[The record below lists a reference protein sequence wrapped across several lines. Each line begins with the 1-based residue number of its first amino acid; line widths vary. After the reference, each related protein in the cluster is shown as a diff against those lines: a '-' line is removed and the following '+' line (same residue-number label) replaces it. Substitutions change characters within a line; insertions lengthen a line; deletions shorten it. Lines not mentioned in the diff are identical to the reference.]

1 MKVYISADI
10 EGVSGVTHWDETEI
24 GKPGYERFRTQM
36 AAEVRAAC
44 EGAARAGATEI
55 LVKDAHD
62 TGRNLTPADLP
73 AGARLLRGWTSHPL
87 AMVEELDPSFT
98 GLVLVG
104 YHAPA
109 GAVGNPLAHSLSTR
123 LHALEINGRPASELL
138 LAAYG
143 AALVG
148 VPLLFVSGDEETCA
162 EAQKLNPE
170 IGTFAVK
177 RGARGA
183 TVSLAAE
190 RAVAGIRDGV
200 AAALTR
206 DPKLGRLSLPNQFS
220 VEVTYRDHPSA
231 YRASFY
237 PGASLRSPRTVGF
250 ETSDFMEA
258 LRFLLFVA

>member
-1 MKVYISADI
+1 MKIYISADM
-10 EGVSGVTHWDETEI
+10 EGVAGVTHWDETEV
-24 GKPGYERFRTQM
+24 GKPGYEQFRTQM

-44 EGAARAGATEI
+44 EGATRAGATEI
-55 LVKDAHD
+55 LVNDAHD
-62 TGRNLTPADLP
+62 TGRNLTPADIP
-73 AGARLLRGWTSHPL
+73 AAARLLRGWTSHPL

-109 GAVGNPLAHSLSTR
+109 GSAGTPLAHSMSSQ
-123 LHALEINGRPASELL
+123 LHALEINGRPASEFL

-143 AALVG
+143 AGLVG
-148 VPLLFVSGDEETCA
+148 VPLLFVSGDEATCA
-162 EAQKLNPE
+162 EAQELNPG
-170 IGTFAVK
+170 IGTFAVN
-177 RGARGA
+177 RGAGGA

-190 RAVAGIRDGV
+190 RAVAGIRDAV

-206 DPKLGRLSLPNQFS
+206 DPNTCRISLPDKFAL
-220 VEVTYRDHPSA
+220 EVRYRDHPSA

-237 PGASLRSPRTVGF
+237 PRASLISPRTVGF
-250 ETSDFMEA
+250 ETSDFMEV

>member
-10 EGVSGVTHWDETEI
+10 EGIAGVTHWDETDV
-24 GKPGYERFRTQM
+24 GKPGYEASRTQM

-44 EGAARAGATEI
+44 EGAARAGAVEV

-62 TGRNLTPADLP
+62 TGRNLTPTDIP
-73 AGARLLRGWTSHPL
+73 PGARLLRGWTCHPL
-87 AMVEELDPSFT
+87 AMVEELNRSFT

-109 GAVGNPLAHSLSTR
+109 GSAGSPLAHSMAMR
-123 LHALEINGRPASELL
+123 LHALEINGEPASELRI
-138 LAAYG
+138 AAYS
-143 AALVG
+143 AAYVS
-148 VPLLFVSGDEETCA
+148 VPVLFVTGDEETCR
-162 EAQKLNPE
+162 EAQGLNPR

-177 RGARGA
+177 HGAGGA
-183 TVSLAAE
+183 TVSLDAE
-190 RAVAGIRDGV
+190 RATAGIRDAV

-206 DPKLGRLSLPNQFS
+206 DPQLCQIALPEKFA

-237 PGASLRSPRTVGF
+237 PCAARRGTRSVAL
-250 ETSDFMEA
+250 ETADFMDV
-258 LRFLLFVA
+258 LRFLLFAA

>member
-10 EGVSGVTHWDETEI
+10 EGITGVTHWDETEV
-24 GKPGYERFRTQM
+24 GKPGYESSRTQM

-44 EGAARAGATEI
+44 EGAATAGAREI

-73 AGARLLRGWTSHPL
+73 PGTQLLRGWSGHPL
-87 AMVEELDPSFT
+87 AMIEELEPSCA
-98 GLVLVG
+98 GVVLVG

-109 GAVGNPLAHSLSTR
+109 GSAGSPLAHSMAMR
-123 LHALEINGRPASELL
+123 LHALEINGQPASELR
-138 LAAYG
+138 LAAYS
-143 AALVG
+143 AAYVD
-148 VPLLFVSGDEETCA
+148 VPVLFVSGDEETCA
-162 EAQKLNPE
+162 EAQRLNPR
-170 IGTFAVK
+170 IGSLAVK
-177 RGARGA
+177 RGVGGA
-183 TVSLAAE
+183 TVSVDSE

-206 DPKLGRLSLPNQFS
+206 DPQLCRLSLPNQFS

-237 PGASLRSPRTVGF
+237 PGASLRGARAVAF
-250 ETSDFMEA
+250 ETPDFMEV
-258 LRFLLFVA
+258 LRFLLFVT